1 MSDAPPPKRRRLP
14 SFRGTPVIGGFLGGL
29 EQLILHR
36 PPPAEVAESHQVTDT
51 LKGLT
56 VDDPEIP
63 HRPDP
68 PDRTGARL

>member
-1 MSDAPPPKRRRLP
+1 
-14 SFRGTPVIGGFLGGL
+14 VIGGFLGGL

>member
-1 MSDAPPPKRRRLP
+1 MGEPERPRRRLP

-36 PPPAEVAESHQVTDT
+36 PPPAEVAESHQVSDT
-51 LKGLT
+51 LNGLT

-63 HRPDP
+63 RRPDP
-68 PDRTGARL
+68 PDTSGARL

>member
-1 MSDAPPPKRRRLP
+1 MDESERPRRRLP

-36 PPPAEVAESHQVTDT
+36 PPPAEVAESHQVSDT
-51 LKGLT
+51 LHGLT

-63 HRPDP
+63 RRPDP
-68 PDRTGARL
+68 PEAAQHSI

>member
-1 MSDAPPPKRRRLP
+1 MDEPERPRRRLP

-36 PPPAEVAESHQVTDT
+36 PPPAEVAESHQVSDT
-51 LKGLT
+51 LNGLT

-63 HRPDP
+63 RRPDP
-68 PDRTGARL
+68 PDTSGARL

>member
-1 MSDAPPPKRRRLP
+1 MDEPERPRRRLP

-36 PPPAEVAESHQVTDT
+36 PPPAEVAESHQVSDT
-51 LKGLT
+51 LHGLT

-63 HRPDP
+63 RRPDP
-68 PDRTGARL
+68 PDTSGARL

>member
-1 MSDAPPPKRRRLP
+1 MDVPERPRRRLP

-36 PPPAEVAESHQVTDT
+36 PPPAEVAESHQVSDT
-51 LKGLT
+51 LHGLT

-63 HRPDP
+63 RRPDP
-68 PDRTGARL
+68 PDTSGARL